1 MNPHRLYS
9 RAPLM
14 LTFAH
19 IVECGSISGAAAQL
33 GLDKAAVSRQLR
45 DLEELLEVRLMHRST
60 RRLTLTEVGGVVY
73 ERAQRILHELE
84 HAHQEAQA
92 LRSLPSGVLTVSTS
106 VAFGKLHVV
115 PLVPAFMQ
123 RYPDI
128 ELQLCL
134 LDRQADL
141 VDEGMDVLLR
151 LCNAP
156 PEHLV
161 AHPLCA
167 VDYAVV
173 ATPEV
178 AQAGPEV
185 RTPADL
191 AQRNCLFYGFKSRQA
206 TWRLRLGSQEHTV
219 EVRTRVSVNS
229 SESVRELAL
238 QGLGVA
244 LLPGFAIAA
253 DLRQGRLVRLLPDY
267 EVEGNLGR
275 HLYALHLPGRYTS
288 PKVRAFVAFVR
299 ERWAGPEA
307 SRWEGPATAPT
318 PGQASDG
325 GVEA

>member
-1 MNPHRLYS
+1 MNPNRLHN
-9 RAPLM
+9 RASLM

-19 IVECGSISGAAAQL
+19 IVECGSISGAATQL

-73 ERAQRILHELE
+73 ERAQRILHELDQAC
-84 HAHQEAQA
+84 HEAQA
-92 LRSLPSGVLTVSTS
+92 SRSQPSGVLTVSAS

-115 PLVPAFMQ
+115 PLLGDFMQ
-123 RYPDI
+123 RYPEI
-128 ELQLCL
+128 EVQLCL

-161 AHPLCA
+161 AHRLCSMA
-167 VDYAVV
+167 YAIV

-178 AQAGPEV
+178 AAAQPAV
-185 RTPADL
+185 HSPADL
-191 AQRNCLFYGFKSRQA
+191 AQRNCLFYGFKNRQA
-206 TWRLRLGSQEHTV
+206 TWHLRRGGLEQTV
-219 EVRTRVSVNS
+219 DVRTRVSVNS

-244 LLPGFAIAA
+244 LLPCFAIAG
-253 DLRQGRLVRLLPDY
+253 DLHQGRLVRLLPDH
-267 EVEGNLGR
+267 EVEGNLGH
-275 HLYALHLPGRYTS
+275 HLYALHLPGRYLS
-288 PKVRAFVAFVR
+288 PKVRAFVAYVR
-299 ERWAGPEA
+299 ERWAWPDA
-307 SRWEGPATAPT
+307 DSAWVTVT
-318 PGQASDG
+318 PKP
-325 GVEA
+325 